1 MKHINFIYNRDFL
14 IKPRAIELS
23 ELQRAHA
30 HQQFKDT
37 GLDASEWLCWLA
49 QYTDKYVKATMP
61 ACKKCAGS
69 IKYSEVLIQLGNHG
83 SDPLAQHIIECQD
96 CSKVYADYTGYPGV
110 TLDTIQKYVGG
121 N

>member
-1 MKHINFIYNRDFL
+1 MKHIKFTYNRNFR

-37 GLDASEWLCWLA
+37 GLYASEWLCWFA
-49 QYTDKYVKATMP
+49 QYTDEYVKATTP
-61 ACKKCAGS
+61 SCAKCGGS
-69 IKYSEVLIQLGNHG
+69 IKHSEGLIHRGNHG

-110 TLDTIQKYVGG
+110 TLDAIQQYVGD